1 MSQSTIHSTLSFE
14 HPCFSNHGARVARIH
29 LAVAPYCNIKCAFCR
44 PTVNPCIHGC
54 APGLANEILT
64 PQQALEHLRRVRE
77 SGIDIRIV
85 GIAGPGE
92 PLANPETFETLRLI
106 KAEYPQI
113 HLCLSTNGLFLP
125 EQASRLAQLGV
136 ETLTVTVNAHTPNVA
151 VHIYE
156 HVSGERGENAVRRLL
171 ERQRT
176 GVKEAVKAGMV
187 VKINSVYVP
196 GINDDDILQIS
207 REMRAI
213 GATLQN
219 ILPVIARDTMAKVAP
234 PDAEQLEQM
243 RERCGVNLE
252 QFVRCK
258 HCRADAIVD
267 AEPSCAGK

>member
-1 MSQSTIHSTLSFE
+1 M
-14 HPCFSNHGARVARIH
+14 
-29 LAVAPYCNIKCAFCR
+29 
-44 PTVNPCIHGC
+44 
-54 APGLANEILT
+54 
-64 PQQALEHLRRVRE
+64 
-77 SGIDIRIV
+77 
-85 GIAGPGE
+85 
-92 PLANPETFETLRLI
+92 
-106 KAEYPQI
+106 
-113 HLCLSTNGLFLP
+113 
-125 EQASRLAQLGV
+125 AQLGV

-219 ILPVIARDTMAKVAP
+219 ILPVIARDTMAKVTP

>member
-1 MSQSTIHSTLSFE
+1 MSELQVRGS
-14 HPCFSNHGARVARIH
+14 RWQ
-29 LAVAPYCNIKCAFCR
+29 
-44 PTVNPCIHGC
+44 
-54 APGLANEILT
+54 ILK
-64 PQQALEHLRRVRE
+64 P
-77 SGIDIRIV
+77 
-85 GIAGPGE
+85 
-92 PLANPETFETLRLI
+92 LRLRH

-219 ILPVIARDTMAKVAP
+219 ILPVIARDTVGLLRRTRAVGC
-234 PDAEQLEQM
+234 
-243 RERCGVNLE
+243 RCGRGAASIWNSL
-252 QFVRCK
+252 
-258 HCRADAIVD
+258 
-267 AEPSCAGK
+267 CAGALPCRHCGRGTVLCGKNEKQRVVEALFNLFPVLRRM